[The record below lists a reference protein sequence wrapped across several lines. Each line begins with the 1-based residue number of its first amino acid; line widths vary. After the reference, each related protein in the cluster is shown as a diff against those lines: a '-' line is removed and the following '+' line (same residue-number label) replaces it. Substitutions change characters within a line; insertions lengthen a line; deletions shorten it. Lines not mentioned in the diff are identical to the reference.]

1 MIAKWRT
8 WQQWPRVTGKM
19 KDYVMTERNCLNVKT
34 KDCMMTMWQG
44 VNVEMKD
51 VAWCQRV
58 TLWKMEGCLLTESD
72 SYFMQTGDFCGVTVT
87 RASFTDRWFLW
98 RDCDTSIAYSP
109 VILVVWQWHEFFT
122 DWLFLGCDCVCDTC
136 DSCVGVVIC
145 CNSDSE
151 FYAGC
156 FSLWHAH
163 STEKCDSCGVTTT
176 HVSLRPVI
184 RVVWLWH
191 MRPAD
196 RCLCVVTL
204 THLSFR
210 PVINVV
216 WLWHIHDADQ
226 WHLWCDCDTRIM
238 QTCGVCG
245 MNMAHAS
252 CRGFMWCNCGTC
264 IMQTGDSCRVILIH
278 ASCGRVILVVLLFV
292 CVCVCVCGGG
302 VTMIHASCR
311 LLILVVLLWYMH
323 NAVGDSCG
331 VNILFYFIVA
341 WLW

>member
-8 WQQWPRVTGKM
+8 WQQWPCVTGKI
-19 KDYVMTERNCLNVKT
+19 KGYVITECHSLNVKM
-34 KDCMMTMWQG
+34 DCMITMWRG

-51 VAWCQRV
+51 CSVMPASNAVEDGGLFADREWLVLHADRWFLWSDCSTCIMYRPMIPVAW
-58 TLWKMEGCLLTESD
+58 LWHKHCVQSGD
-72 SYFMQTGDFCGVTVT
+72 SCGVTVT
-87 RASFTDRWFLW
+87 HA
-98 RDCDTSIAYSP
+98 
-109 VILVVWQWHEFFT
+109 FFT
-122 DWLFLGCDCVCDTC
+122 DWLFLGCDCECDTC

-145 CNSDSE
+145 CNSYSE

-163 STEKCDSCGVTTT
+163 STDKGDSCGVTTT
-176 HVSLRPVI
+176 RASLRPVV

-204 THLSFR
+204 THASFR
-210 PVINVV
+210 PVIHVV
-216 WLWHIHDADQ
+216 WLWHIHHAEQ

-264 IMQTGDSCRVILIH
+264 IMQTGDSSRVIVIH
-278 ASCGRVILVVLLFV
+278 ASCRPGILVVLL
-292 CVCVCVCGGG
+292 
-302 VTMIHASCR
+302 
-311 LLILVVLLWYMH
+311 
-323 NAVGDSCG
+323 
-331 VNILFYFIVA
+331 
-341 WLW
+341 